1 MQKNAL
7 HWTAYASLR
16 LPVLA
21 TLCFKTTMQIANLIE
36 PGFSTADAEYPEI
49 KQEDGDLTLRFKD
62 WQEKLVEVFF
72 GDAIAFKWQMAESF
86 LANERDDCSYEI
98 EGSEWL
104 ELHRKQGE
112 ILSLIHI

>member
-1 MQKNAL
+1 
-7 HWTAYASLR
+7 
-16 LPVLA
+16 
-21 TLCFKTTMQIANLIE
+21 MQIANKID

-62 WQEKLVEVFF
+62 WQENTVEVFF
-72 GDAIAFKWQMAESF
+72 GEAIAFKWQMAESL

-98 EGSEWL
+98 EESEWL

-112 ILSLIHI
+112 FGPSEDFKHYKFNFNAIGQFEVLALCYTVKT